1 MKNITIAGGLTKDA
15 ELRSTQNGDKVA
27 GFSVA
32 VSEGFG
38 DSKRTLYFDCSIW
51 GKRAETLAPMLTKGG
66 KVCVTGDLSTREYN
80 GKTSLTVRVAE
91 VTLLSAK
98 RDDAARYD
106 QSPDRS
112 QRAPA
117 GNTGGDMDDEVPFG
131 MEWR

>member
-1 MKNITIAGGLTKDA
+1 MKSITIAGGLTKDA
-15 ELRSTQNGDKVA
+15 ELRSTGNGDKVA

-38 DSKRTLYFDCSIW
+38 DAKRTLYFDCSIW

-66 KVCVTGDLSTREYN
+66 KVCVSGDLSTREYN

-98 RDDAARYD
+98 REGGATYD
-106 QSPDRS
+106 QSPDSS

-117 GNTGGDMDDEVPFG
+117 GGNDMDQDIPFG
-131 MEWR
+131 PQVL

>member
-15 ELRSTQNGDKVA
+15 ELRSTGNGDKVA

-38 DSKRTLYFDCSIW
+38 DAKRTLYFDCSIW

-66 KVCVTGDLSTREYN
+66 KVCVSGELSTREHA
-80 GKTSLTVRVAE
+80 GKTYLTVRVSD
-91 VTLLSAK
+91 VDLMSAK
-98 RDDAARYD
+98 RDDRSGGYD

-117 GNTGGDMDDEVPFG
+117 GGMDDEIPFAPCVL
-131 MEWR
+131 